1 MTKPLSEFAQFCLEM
16 MALLAPVSA
25 KKMFG
30 GYGIYKNSVMFALIV
45 NDVLYL
51 KTNLNTKSLF
61 IEKQLEPFT
70 YQKQGKT
77 QTIAY
82 YQCPE
87 EAFDDET
94 IMLSWAKVAYL
105 VAIEAASSENKHK
118 IKIV

>member
-1 MTKPLSEFAQFCLEM
+1 MAKPLSEFAQFCLEM

-25 KKMFG
+25 KRMFG
-30 GYGIYKNSVMFALIV
+30 GYGIYKNGVMFALIV

-51 KTNLNTKSLF
+51 KANPNTKSLF
-61 IEKQLEPFT
+61 IEKRLEPFS

-77 QTIAY
+77 HTIAY

-94 IMLSWAKVAYL
+94 IMFEWAKTAYL
-105 VAIEAASSENKHK
+105 VAVQAAT
-118 IKIV
+118 